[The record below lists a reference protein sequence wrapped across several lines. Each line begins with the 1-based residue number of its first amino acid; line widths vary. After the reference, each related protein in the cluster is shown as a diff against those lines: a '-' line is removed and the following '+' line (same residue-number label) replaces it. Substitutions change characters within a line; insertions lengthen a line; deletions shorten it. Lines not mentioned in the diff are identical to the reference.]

1 METVRR
7 GVKEFLLKYSA
18 PTSMSAK
25 ARPLSNFTTI
35 ISLQKGSEGE
45 KAAREYLSKHQWHGK
60 LVFVSDEN
68 NEHFNA
74 MCASDMGIIY
84 DG

>member
-1 METVRR
+1 LIFFAPGNDAVEVEFTMETVRR

-25 ARPLSNFTTI
+25 ARPLSNFTTV

-45 KAAREYLSKHQWHGK
+45 KAAREYLAKH
-60 LVFVSDEN
+60 
-68 NEHFNA
+68 
-74 MCASDMGIIY
+74 
-84 DG
+84 